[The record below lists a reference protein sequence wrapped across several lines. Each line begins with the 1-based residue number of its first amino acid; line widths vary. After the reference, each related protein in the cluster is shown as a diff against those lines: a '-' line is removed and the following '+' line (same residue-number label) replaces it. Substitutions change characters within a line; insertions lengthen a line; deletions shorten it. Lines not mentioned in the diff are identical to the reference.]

1 MDYVTLLGL
10 TAGTLTTISF
20 LPQVIKTWRS
30 KSVKDISI
38 GMFLTYCIGILLW
51 IFYGIYINSV
61 PVIFT
66 NIVTFTLAFLILV
79 MKMRYKWVPSYCVI
93 VILTDRIIYNV
104 RCSPILLIYLIDSER
119 GNHGDFCEIGCPI
132 CVPARE
138 GNKVAKFF
146 QNIEMAITFGGC
158 WWGMGDFLC
167 SI

>member
-61 PVIFT
+61 PVILT

-79 MKMRYKWVPSYCVI
+79 MKMRYK
-93 VILTDRIIYNV
+93 
-104 RCSPILLIYLIDSER
+104 
-119 GNHGDFCEIGCPI
+119 
-132 CVPARE
+132 
-138 GNKVAKFF
+138 
-146 QNIEMAITFGGC
+146 
-158 WWGMGDFLC
+158 
-167 SI
+167 

>member
-61 PVIFT
+61 PVIVT

-79 MKMRYKWVPSYCVI
+79 MKMRYK
-93 VILTDRIIYNV
+93 
-104 RCSPILLIYLIDSER
+104 
-119 GNHGDFCEIGCPI
+119 
-132 CVPARE
+132 
-138 GNKVAKFF
+138 
-146 QNIEMAITFGGC
+146 
-158 WWGMGDFLC
+158 
-167 SI
+167 